1 MKYLSHLLLIGISFL
16 RRKRRR
22 RKWRRKRRRR
32 KRRMNRRTRKRR
44 RKRRRKALHRRLSG
58 HPWWSGEGNVKE
70 VEQVGEEEVERSRR

>member
-1 MKYLSHLLLIGISFL
+1 MKYLSHLLLIGISL
-16 RRKRRR
+16 L
-22 RKWRRKRRRR
+22 RRKRRRR